1 LLLWCSRP
9 APVSLGKLVLIEL
22 EKMKRPL
29 LPLLPWFVE
38 KVEVDSL
45 ENDTFKFPIYHWIV
59 DEEIHR
65 FRECTALTV
74 VQDDHPLAK
83 YTRQMELQERRKQ
96 YCLSGILV
104 TKCVAFSEYV
114 QKHWREDAFFGYQF
128 LNGVNP
134 MMIQRCSKLPSNFP
148 VTENMLYLHGA
159 RSLEE
164 EMQKGNI
171 FLCDYKTLDGVKA
184 NVIHDEQQYLVA
196 PLVLLH
202 QTPDGKL
209 LKPIAIQQTP
219 GEDNPIFLPSDSEY
233 DWLLAKTFVRSAYF
247 NEHELNIHLLCTHLL
262 AEVFTVA
269 LLRNVPMVH
278 PLYKLLIPHTRYTL
292 QINLLA
298 REKLISEDGFFTLF
312 TSSGG
317 AGMVNILQNSLSCLK
332 YSSLCLPD
340 DITERGVQSVPNY
353 YYRDDGLRLWGII
366 HRFVNG
372 VLRFYYKNDTEV
384 EDDSEL
390 QNWIKDIYEEGFLS
404 NQNTGIPQHFH
415 SLSELVKFTTMVIFT
430 CSAQHAA
437 VNSGQF
443 DYGGWMPNAPTTLQ
457 LPPPT
462 KKETAT
468 EETLLNTLPDI
479 STTVHGMAVL
489 YLLSK
494 QSTDFVALGQ
504 YPNERFCEEVPCR
517 LIKYFQSE
525 LEDMHVHVKQRNK
538 DLPLPYLYLDPKQ
551 MENSVSL

>member
-1 LLLWCSRP
+1 MHLYLKIFRPILLYLATIGASNLTGTLW
-9 APVSLGKLVLIEL
+9 AI
-22 EKMKRPL
+22 
-29 LPLLPWFVE
+29 FVY
-38 KVEVDSL
+38 
-45 ENDTFKFPIYHWIV
+45 F
-59 DEEIHR
+59 
-65 FRECTALTV
+65 
-74 VQDDHPLAK
+74 
-83 YTRQMELQERRKQ
+83 
-96 YCLSGILV
+96 

-164 EMQKGNI
+164 EMQLTN
-171 FLCDYKTLDGVKA
+171 DYLKA

-298 REKLISEDGFFTLF
+298 REKLISEDGFFTLV
-312 TSSGG
+312 SG

-366 HRFVNG
+366 HRFAY
-372 VLRFYYKNDTEV
+372 LYNDTEV

-479 STTVHGMAVL
+479 STTVHGM
-489 YLLSK
+489 
-494 QSTDFVALGQ
+494 VALGQ

>member
-1 LLLWCSRP
+1 MSVFPGICWSHSSSLGVTEFTLRLPR
-9 APVSLGKLVLIEL
+9 SLGKLVFIEL

-38 KVEVDSL
+38 KVEVASL
-45 ENDTFKFPIYHWIV
+45 ENDTFKFPIYHWIM

-65 FRECTALTV
+65 FRECTGW
-74 VQDDHPLAK
+74 
-83 YTRQMELQERRKQ
+83 
-96 YCLSGILV
+96 CLSGILI

-148 VTENMLYLHGA
+148 VTENMLSPL
-159 RSLEE
+159 LLK
-164 EMQKGNI
+164 QKGNI
-171 FLCDYKTLDGVKA
+171 FLCDYKTLDGVEA
-184 NVIHDEQQYLVA
+184 NVIHDKQQYLVA

-202 QTPDGKL
+202 QTPDDE
-209 LKPIAIQQTP
+209 LKPIAIQLQQTP
-219 GEDNPIFLPSDSEY
+219 AKDNPIFLPSDSEY
-233 DWLLAKTFVRSAYF
+233 DWLLAKTFVRNAYF
-247 NEHELNIHLLCTHLL
+247 HEHELNSHLLRTHLL
-262 AEVFTVA
+262 AEVFTMA

-298 REKLISEDGFFTLF
+298 REKLISEDGFFSLY

-372 VLRFYYKNDTEV
+372 VLSFYYKNDTEV
-384 EDDSEL
+384 EEDNEL

-404 NQNTGIPQHFH
+404 NQNYFH
-415 SLSELVKFTTMVIFT
+415 SLSELVKFTTMVMFT

-437 VNSGQF
+437 VNGGQF

-462 KKETAT
+462 KKGTAT
-468 EETLLNTLPDI
+468 EDTLLNTLPDI
-479 STTVHGMAVL
+479 NTTVHGIAVL
-489 YLLSK
+489 YMLS
-494 QSTDFVALGQ
+494 QQEYDCNIYL
-504 YPNERFCEEVPCR
+504 
-517 LIKYFQSE
+517 SE
-525 LEDMHVHVKQRNK
+525 LEDMHVHVQQRNK
-538 DLPLPYLYLDPKQ
+538 DLPLPYLYLDPKH

>member
-1 LLLWCSRP
+1 CSP
-9 APVSLGKLVLIEL
+9 ISSFSWDVYKQGLPHC
-22 EKMKRPL
+22 MKAKDVYS
-29 LPLLPWFVE
+29 LPW
-38 KVEVDSL
+38 EVRFSITKEMQFYL
-45 ENDTFKFPIYHWIV
+45 TAAEGMINYYPPII
-59 DEEIHR
+59 
-65 FRECTALTV
+65 
-74 VQDDHPLAK
+74 
-83 YTRQMELQERRKQ
+83 
-96 YCLSGILV
+96 

-278 PLYKLLIPHTRYTL
+278 PLYKVENYAAKYT
-292 QINLLA
+292 
-298 REKLISEDGFFTLF
+298 
-312 TSSGG
+312 
-317 AGMVNILQNSLSCLK
+317 
-332 YSSLCLPD
+332 
-340 DITERGVQSVPNY
+340 
-353 YYRDDGLRLWGII
+353 
-366 HRFVNG
+366 
-372 VLRFYYKNDTEV
+372 
-384 EDDSEL
+384 
-390 QNWIKDIYEEGFLS
+390 
-404 NQNTGIPQHFH
+404 
-415 SLSELVKFTTMVIFT
+415 
-430 CSAQHAA
+430 
-437 VNSGQF
+437 
-443 DYGGWMPNAPTTLQ
+443 
-457 LPPPT
+457 
-462 KKETAT
+462 
-468 EETLLNTLPDI
+468 
-479 STTVHGMAVL
+479 
-489 YLLSK
+489 
-494 QSTDFVALGQ
+494 
-504 YPNERFCEEVPCR
+504 
-517 LIKYFQSE
+517 
-525 LEDMHVHVKQRNK
+525 
-538 DLPLPYLYLDPKQ
+538 
-551 MENSVSL
+551 